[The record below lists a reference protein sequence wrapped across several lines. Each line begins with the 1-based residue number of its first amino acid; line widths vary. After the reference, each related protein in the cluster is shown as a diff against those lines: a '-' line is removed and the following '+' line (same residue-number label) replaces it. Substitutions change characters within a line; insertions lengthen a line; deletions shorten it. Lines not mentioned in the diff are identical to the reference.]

1 MSGFINGIFRVITIV
16 SPKRGSFLPCV
27 TWMSGAGRK
36 YVRLSPIIDERP
48 HSTATF
54 ILICHANYLDLE
66 MTARSDNKNYQ
77 SSKNKLR
84 KKTLAQDKGVNN
96 DCTDRQGCRS
106 RRKEFHK
113 FTTVKYS
120 LVLSQ
125 LVQRS
130 YLKLW
135 LRFFFGTVSVS
146 RPNCSL
152 LSIIC
157 LNETN
162 FICLRFIYLFIF
174 HQSKSTLVICM
185 SGTYLISFFRW
196 KFWCFRFTLIIIDTG
211 YFILLLTLL
220 NVSTGKQEEISLCH
234 FERQKESPFRENNS

>member
-125 LVQRS
+125 IIQRS
-130 YLKLW
+130 SLKLW

-146 RPNCSL
+146 CPNCSL

-185 SGTYLISFFRW
+185 SGTYLISFLLKILMFSFYTNHKWYWLFYTPAHSLKRFHKETRGD
-196 KFWCFRFTLIIIDTG
+196 KF
-211 YFILLLTLL
+211 
-220 NVSTGKQEEISLCH
+220 V
-234 FERQKESPFRENNS
+234 PFRASKGITFPWK

>member
-1 MSGFINGIFRVITIV
+1 
-16 SPKRGSFLPCV
+16 
-27 TWMSGAGRK
+27 MSGAGRK

-84 KKTLAQDKGVNN
+84 KKTLAEDKGVNN

-125 LVQRS
+125 LIQRS

-185 SGTYLISFFRW
+185 SGTYLISFFA
-196 KFWCFRFTLIIIDTG
+196 
-211 YFILLLTLL
+211 
-220 NVSTGKQEEISLCH
+220 
-234 FERQKESPFRENNS
+234 ENFDVFVLH

>member
-1 MSGFINGIFRVITIV
+1 MSGFINGIFRFITIV

-96 DCTDRQGCRS
+96 ACTDRQGCRS

-125 LVQRS
+125 LIQRS

-135 LRFFFGTVSVS
+135 QRFFFWD
-146 RPNCSL
+146 
-152 LSIIC
+152 
-157 LNETN
+157 
-162 FICLRFIYLFIF
+162 CLRLS
-174 HQSKSTLVICM
+174 SKLQ
-185 SGTYLISFFRW
+185 
-196 KFWCFRFTLIIIDTG
+196 LIINHLLKWDKFYLPSLYLLVYFSSIEIDAG
-211 YFILLLTLL
+211 HLHVRDIFD
-220 NVSTGKQEEISLCH
+220 
-234 FERQKESPFRENNS
+234 